1 MVKLV
6 VCYAV
11 QMRSMGNTEYSIECR
26 FQRGKYC
33 ERVKWECMY
42 ARSQVGTVQAVDYT

>member
-26 FQRGKYC
+26 FQRAKYC
-33 ERVKWECMY
+33 ERVNEVSIY
-42 ARSQVGTVQAVDYT
+42 ARRGQ

>member
-11 QMRSMGNTEYSIECR
+11 EMRSMGNTEYSIECR
-26 FQRGKYC
+26 FQRAKYC
-33 ERVKWECMY
+33 ERVRVK
-42 ARSQVGTVQAVDYT
+42 S